1 MNCTCTRL
9 FLQLIVIIALAAAI
23 PFTAAAQISLDLG
36 GYMQTWYIASETNE
50 VLEPDSET
58 FPDLKENTVH
68 TQGFRIRRA
77 RLTARGSLNDTFSAT
92 TWIEFSGSSAQLL
105 DFYINADIKPWFN
118 IRFGQMIM
126 AGQTYNTARTPSST
140 LMFYERPA
148 ITGRVSGAMGFS
160 AFRDIGV
167 MVHGNYGRLWYG
179 VHAGNGTGRFQ
190 QSGTNINERDGGGGL
205 YGARADFEL
214 LDGITIGGHFS
225 TNQQRNVV
233 QNNTGPF
240 DIDRISYS
248 GRFATNGVG
257 FKNLFTHFEY
267 TFLEGKDEQIT
278 GGQADTYKLH
288 GLYAQAGYRLSKE
301 WQVLGRYDEIV
312 EKDGITQSIFDG
324 PRTAT
329 NHYTFGLSRLIFHE
343 DKEIARTHL
352 NYSFGESGPADLGHS
367 ALVLVFQVRFIP

>member
-1 MNCTCTRL
+1 MNCSCTRP
-9 FLQLIVIIALAAAI
+9 FLQVIPIIVLLSVL
-23 PFTAAAQISLDLG
+23 PFTTNAQISLDLG
-36 GYMQTWYIASETNE
+36 GYMQTWYIANQSTE
-50 VLEPDSET
+50 VVTPSQGMLPVLGTKTIE
-58 FPDLKENTVH
+58 
-68 TQGFRIRRA
+68 TQGFRLRRA
-77 RLTARGSLNDTFSAT
+77 RLTARGSLNETFSAT
-92 TWIEFSGSSAQLL
+92 TWIEFAGSSTQLL
-105 DFYINADIKPWFN
+105 DFYINADIKPWLN
-118 IRFGQMIM
+118 LRIGQMIM
-126 AGQTYNTARTPSST
+126 AGQTYNTARLVSSR

-148 ITGRVSGAMGFS
+148 ITGRVSGAMGYS
-160 AFRDIGV
+160 AFRDIGL
-167 MVHGNYGRLWYG
+167 MVHGQYGRLWYG
-179 VHAGNGTGRFQ
+179 INAGNGTGRFQ
-190 QSGTNINERDGGGGL
+190 QSGTNITERDAGGGL

-248 GRFATNGVG
+248 GRFATNEVG